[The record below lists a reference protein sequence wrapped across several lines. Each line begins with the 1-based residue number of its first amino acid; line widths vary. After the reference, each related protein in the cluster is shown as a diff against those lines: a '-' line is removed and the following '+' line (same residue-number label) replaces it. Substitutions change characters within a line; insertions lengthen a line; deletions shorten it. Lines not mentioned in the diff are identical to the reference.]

1 MQPNTIFSQIYKPIM
16 GGVLILTD
24 HLQNKNIVKPH
35 RKRKQDVP
43 YPKNIMKIGA
53 EHWSSYNESRL

>member
-1 MQPNTIFSQIYKPIM
+1 M